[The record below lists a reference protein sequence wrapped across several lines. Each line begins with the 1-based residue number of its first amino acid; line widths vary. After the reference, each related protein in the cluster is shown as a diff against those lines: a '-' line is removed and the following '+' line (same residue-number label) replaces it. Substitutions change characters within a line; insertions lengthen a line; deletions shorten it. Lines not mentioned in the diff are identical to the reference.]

1 MHEEREEEVN
11 SLFFELAGD
20 LRYST
25 LMKLRNKSYR
35 LSQLAEELNATMQ
48 ETHRNISR
56 LVSSNLVTK
65 GLEGDIVLTP
75 YGESIV
81 SLIPSYAFM
90 FQNREYFNDH
100 TFGDLPMKFVL
111 RIGSLAECEVVNG
124 VMAILQRWKYIFL
137 NSNEYIKEIISEVP
151 VDLIET
157 LSSRI
162 QSGVRFSYIFPR
174 DPVVPKGRSEI
185 LERIGWRSL
194 ISKGMVERR
203 MLDSVKLVLI
213 FNERHS
219 CVAFPSLKGRPDLNI
234 VYYSDNV
241 EFHEWCEDYF
251 AYQWNRAGVFDESKL
266 PNEI

>member
-1 MHEEREEEVN
+1 MRGEREEKVN

-25 LMKLRNKSYR
+25 LIKLRNRPYR

-48 ETHRNISR
+48 ETHRNVSR

-65 GLEGDIVLTP
+65 GHEGDLLLTP

-90 FQNREYFNDH
+90 FKNREYFSDH
-100 TFGDLPMKFVL
+100 TFGDLPLKFIL

-137 NSNEYIKEIISEVP
+137 SSNKYIKEIISEVP
-151 VDLIET
+151 VDLIEI

-162 QSGVRFSYIFPR
+162 QSGVKFSYIFPR

-219 CVAFPSLKGRPDLNI
+219 CIAFPSLKGRPDLNV
-234 VYYSDNV
+234 VYYSESN

-251 AYQWNRAGVFDESKL
+251 SYQWNRAGDFDENKL
-266 PNEI
+266 PHEI

>member
-1 MHEEREEEVN
+1 MDGEREEEVN

-25 LMKLRNKSYR
+25 LLKLRNKSYR
-35 LSQLAEELNATMQ
+35 LSHLAEELNATMQ

-65 GLEGDIVLTP
+65 GLEGDLILTP

-81 SLIPSYAFM
+81 SLIPSYSFM
-90 FQNREYFNDH
+90 FQNREYFKDH
-100 TFGDLPMKFVL
+100 SFGDLPLKFIL
-111 RIGSLAECEVVNG
+111 RIGCLAECEVVNG
-124 VMAILQRWKYIFL
+124 VMAILQRWKYMFL
-137 NSNEYIKEIISEVP
+137 SSNEYIKEIISEVP

-162 QSGVRFSYIFPR
+162 QSGVKFSYIFPR
-174 DPVVPKGRSEI
+174 DPVVPKGRGEI

-213 FNERHS
+213 FNEKHS
-219 CVAFPSLKGRPDLNI
+219 CVAFPNLKGRPDLNI
-234 VYYSDNV
+234 IYYSDNK

-266 PNEI
+266 PQEI

>member
-1 MHEEREEEVN
+1 MHGEREEEVN

-25 LMKLRNKSYR
+25 LMKLRNRSYR

-65 GLEGDIVLTP
+65 GLEGELLLTP

-81 SLIPSYAFM
+81 SLIPGYAFM

-100 TFGDLPMKFVL
+100 TFGDLPLKFI
-111 RIGSLAECEVVNG
+111 RSIGSLAECEIVNG

-137 NSNEYIKEIISEVP
+137 SSKEYIKEIISEVP

-157 LSSRI
+157 LGSRI
-162 QSGVRFSYIFPR
+162 QDGVKFSYIFPR

-185 LERIGWRSL
+185 LERIGWRGL
-194 ISKGMVERR
+194 ISKGLVERR
-203 MLDSVKLVLI
+203 MLDTVKLVLI
-213 FNERHS
+213 FNERQS

-234 VYYSDNV
+234 VYYGDNN

-251 AYQWNRAGVFDESKL
+251 EYQWNRAGVFDESKL
-266 PNEI
+266 SHEI

>member
-1 MHEEREEEVN
+1 MHGEREEEVN

-25 LMKLRNKSYR
+25 LMKLRNRSYR
-35 LSQLAEELNATMQ
+35 LSQLADELNATMQ

-65 GLEGDIVLTP
+65 GLEGELLLTP

-81 SLIPSYAFM
+81 SLIPGYAFM

-100 TFGDLPMKFVL
+100 TFGDLPLKFIR
-111 RIGSLAECEVVNG
+111 RIGSLAECEIVNG

-137 NSNEYIKEIISEVP
+137 SSKEYIKEIISEVP

-157 LSSRI
+157 LGSRI
-162 QSGVRFSYIFPR
+162 QDGVKFSYIFPR

-185 LERIGWRSL
+185 LERIGWRGL
-194 ISKGMVERR
+194 ISKGLVERR
-203 MLDSVKLVLI
+203 MLDTVKLVLI
-213 FNERHS
+213 FNERQS

-234 VYYSDNV
+234 VYYGDNN

-251 AYQWNRAGVFDESKL
+251 EYQWNRAGVFDESKL
-266 PNEI
+266 SHEI

>member
-1 MHEEREEEVN
+1 MHGEREEEVN

-25 LMKLRNKSYR
+25 LMILRNRSYR
-35 LSQLAEELNATMQ
+35 LSQLADELNATMQ

-65 GLEGDIVLTP
+65 GLEGELLLTP

-81 SLIPSYAFM
+81 SLIPGYAFM

-100 TFGDLPMKFVL
+100 TFGDLPLKFIR
-111 RIGSLAECEVVNG
+111 RIGSLAECEIVNG

-137 NSNEYIKEIISEVP
+137 SSKEYIKEIISEVP

-162 QSGVRFSYIFPR
+162 QDGVKFSYIFPR

-185 LERIGWRSL
+185 LERIGWRGL
-194 ISKGMVERR
+194 ISKGLVERR
-203 MLDSVKLVLI
+203 MLDTVKLVLI
-213 FNERHS
+213 FNERQS
-219 CVAFPSLKGRPDLNI
+219 CVAFPSLKGRPDLNL
-234 VYYSDNV
+234 VYYGDNN

-251 AYQWNRAGVFDESKL
+251 EYQWNRAGVFDESKL
-266 PNEI
+266 SHEI

>member
-1 MHEEREEEVN
+1 MHGEREEEVN

-25 LMKLRNKSYR
+25 LMKLRNRSYR

-65 GLEGDIVLTP
+65 GLEGELLLTP

-81 SLIPSYAFM
+81 SLIPGYAFM

-100 TFGDLPMKFVL
+100 TFGDLPLKFI
-111 RIGSLAECEVVNG
+111 RSIGSLAECEIVNG

-137 NSNEYIKEIISEVP
+137 SSKEYIKEIISEVP

-157 LSSRI
+157 LGSRI
-162 QSGVRFSYIFPR
+162 QDGVKFSYIFPR

-185 LERIGWRSL
+185 LERIGWRGL
-194 ISKGMVERR
+194 ISKGLVERR
-203 MLDSVKLVLI
+203 MLDTVKLVLI
-213 FNERHS
+213 FNERQS

-234 VYYSDNV
+234 VYYGDNN
-241 EFHEWCEDYF
+241 EFHVWCEDYF
-251 AYQWNRAGVFDESKL
+251 EYQWNRAGVFDESKL
-266 PNEI
+266 SHEI